1 MFYFAAYKNILNGA
15 LMENLKQDLELLYE
29 LQNYDIKIENIRK
42 HMAEAPLLIDIKQRS
57 LEAKKQESEEEKKNF
72 VALNSLKKEKE
83 ALLDAREKAIGKHS
97 LELNTVKANDT
108 YKALLLAI
116 EKAKAD
122 KSVIEDEILEL
133 MDKIDIENTI
143 VKEADAALKEYEQKI
158 KNEIIEI
165 ENSTK
170 KYSEEIKTIEDGR
183 EQHKLKVNKTILDQ
197 YERVR
202 EGRDGQGICLIDTES
217 CGGCG
222 MVLRPQLINQAQKCH
237 DLVFCDNCSRILL
250 KK

>member
-1 MFYFAAYKNILNGA
+1 
-15 LMENLKQDLELLYE
+15 MENLKQDLELLYE
-29 LQNYDIKIENIRK
+29 LQDYDIKIEGIKNHIS
-42 HMAEAPLLIDIKQRS
+42 EAPSLIESKKEE
-57 LEAKKQESEEEKKNF
+57 LEAKKLETEEKKKNY

-97 LELNTVKANDT
+97 MELNSVKSNDT
-108 YKALLLAI
+108 YKALLLEI

-133 MDKIDIENTI
+133 MDKIESENKL
-143 VKEADAALKEYEQKI
+143 VKDSENALKEHETKI
-158 KNEIIEI
+158 KSEIAAIE
-165 ENSTK
+165 SSVQ
-170 KYSEEIKTIEDGR
+170 KYSDEIKKIEENR
-183 EQHKLKVNKTILDQ
+183 EQHKLKVNKSILEQ
-197 YERVR
+197 YERIR
-202 EGRDGQGICLIDTES
+202 EGRNGQGICTVDEES

-237 DLVFCDNCSRILL
+237 ELVFCDNCSRILL